1 MNKTDEKILRYL
13 QKDCR
18 VPIAELAEKV
28 NLSTSACHRR
38 VKLLEESGKIDGY
51 SARLNARNLGYRILV
66 YAEISL
72 VSQSDDC
79 LNSFEQAVKACPDIL
94 ECHLMAGEADYLIK
108 VSARST
114 DHYERIHRKTL
125 SHLPGISNMK
135 SNFVLR
141 TIQPWEGY
149 LIEGLGLA
157 PQK

>member
-1 MNKTDEKILRYL
+1 MNKVDVRILSLL
-13 QKDCR
+13 QENCR
-18 VPIAELAEKV
+18 IVIADLAQKV

-51 SARLNARNLGYRILV
+51 SARLNARELGYRVIV

-72 VSQSDDC
+72 NSQSDEC
-79 LNSFEQAVKACPDIL
+79 LNSFEAAVKNSPDIL
-94 ECHLMAGEADYLIK
+94 ECHLMSGNADYLIK
-108 VSARST
+108 IAARST
-114 DHYERIHRKTL
+114 DHYERIHRRTL

-149 LIEGLGLA
+149 LVDEG
-157 PQK
+157 P

>member
-1 MNKTDEKILRYL
+1 MNKVDVKILNLL
-13 QKDCR
+13 QKNCR
-18 VPIAELAEKV
+18 LAIADLATKV

-38 VKLLEESGKIDGY
+38 VKLLEESGKIEGY
-51 SARLNARNLGYRILV
+51 SARLNARNLGYRVVV

-72 VSQSDDC
+72 NSQSDDC
-79 LNSFEQAVKACPDIL
+79 LIKFEHAVKNCPEIL
-94 ECHLMAGEADYLIK
+94 ECHLMAGTADYLIK
-108 VSARST
+108 IAARST

-149 LIEGLGLA
+149 LVEGISGS
-157 PQK
+157 

>member
-1 MNKTDEKILRYL
+1 MNKVDVKILNLL
-13 QKDCR
+13 QKNCR
-18 VPIAELAEKV
+18 LAIADLATKV

-38 VKLLEESGKIDGY
+38 VKLLEESGKIEGY
-51 SARLNARNLGYRILV
+51 SARLNARNLGYRVVV

-72 VSQSDDC
+72 NSQSDDC
-79 LNSFEQAVKACPDIL
+79 LIKFEQAVKNCPEIL
-94 ECHLMAGEADYLIK
+94 ECHLMAGTADYLIK
-108 VSARST
+108 IAARST

-149 LIEGLGLA
+149 LVEGISGS
-157 PQK
+157 

>member
-1 MNKTDEKILRYL
+1 MNRIDVKILAQL
-13 QKDCR
+13 QKNCR
-18 VPIAELAEKV
+18 IAIADLATKV

-51 SARLNARNLGYRILV
+51 SARLNARNLGYRVVV

-72 VSQSDDC
+72 NSQSDEC
-79 LNSFEQAVKACPDIL
+79 LNNFEESVKNCPEVL
-94 ECHLMAGEADYLIK
+94 ECHLMAGDADYLIK
-108 VSARST
+108 IVARST
-114 DHYERIHRKTL
+114 DHYEVIHRKTL

-149 LIEGLGLA
+149 LINDVA
-157 PQK
+157 